1 MCERR
6 VRDYPQPAH
15 SLATTAFDALS
26 GKRWQW
32 SGRHITP
39 VFPSGSDKA
48 LTTCTTS
55 ATRSS
60 APQRPEY
67 HRPASAH
74 GPSASA
80 PVGSGQRTDP
90 RHGGHSRVP
99 PTATRNNPATAAR
112 ADPRHG
118 DWRRPPPRR
127 PETTPPTAPGQRAGR
142 GSAPAAAAAPR
153 RRTGRRRCPGQPS
166 RPASRASKWS
176 RPCGRTSQWGSP
188 APTPTTP
195 GLVSML

>member
-118 DWRRPPPRR
+118 DWRRPPPTATGRR
-127 PETTPPTAPGQRAGR
+127 
-142 GSAPAAAAAPR
+142 APADGRDRAALRPAAAAPR